1 MRRLDTR
8 LDESTRFW
16 VRGQVKRRVDASV
29 SQLQI
34 DTELHKAFEDLDLGI
49 GGSLMNAVV
58 AVDIDREWVHADL
71 H

>member
-34 DTELHKAFEDLDLGI
+34 DTELHKAFEDLDLRI